1 MTIQEKYKY
10 LAKGL
15 EKKKKDKGR
24 LFGDLVNW

>member
-15 EKKKKDKGR
+15 EKKKKDERR
-24 LFGDLVNW
+24 LFSDLVSG